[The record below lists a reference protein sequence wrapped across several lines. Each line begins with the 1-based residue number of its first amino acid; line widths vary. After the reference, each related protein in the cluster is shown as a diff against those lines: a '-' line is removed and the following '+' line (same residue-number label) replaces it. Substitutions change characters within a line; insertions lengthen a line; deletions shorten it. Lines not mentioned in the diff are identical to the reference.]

1 LKSNVLKYLATS
13 GSYKPQQQQT
23 KIRKNDTMTYQRFED
38 LPVWQKAIEL
48 AEQVYDLT
56 ETPDFK
62 CSYSLRDQMERA
74 AISVSNNIAEGFERG
89 TTNELLAFLYV
100 ARGSAGEVR
109 SMLCFMER
117 RKVFQNFKS
126 QIVNL
131 KCTAEACSRQLRGWA
146 ASLQDSDIKG
156 VRHLNKAVFRA
167 KEQKEK
173 AAAMQKRLLANL
185 PANHPL
191 RRSESE

>member
-1 LKSNVLKYLATS
+1 
-13 GSYKPQQQQT
+13 
-23 KIRKNDTMTYQRFED
+23 MTYQRFED

-56 ETPDFK
+56 ESDGFK
-62 CSYSLRDQMERA
+62 CSYSLRDQIERA

-117 RKVFQNFKS
+117 RKAFQNFRS
-126 QIVNL
+126 QISNL
-131 KCTAEACSRQLRGWA
+131 KSTAEACSRQLRGWA
-146 ASLQDSDIKG
+146 ASLQDSEIKG
-156 VRHLNKAVFRA
+156 VRHLNRAALKA

-173 AAAMQKRLLANL
+173 AAALQKRLLAML
-185 PANHPL
+185 PADHPL
-191 RRSESE
+191 RKNASE

>member
-1 LKSNVLKYLATS
+1 
-13 GSYKPQQQQT
+13 
-23 KIRKNDTMTYQRFED
+23 MTYQRFED

-56 ETPDFK
+56 EAPGFK
-62 CSYSLRDQMERA
+62 GSFSLRDQIERA

-89 TTNELLAFLYV
+89 TTKELLAFLYV

-117 RKVFQNFKS
+117 RKAFQNFKS
-126 QIVNL
+126 HISNL
-131 KCTAEACSRQLRGWA
+131 KSTEEACSRQLRGWA
-146 ASLQDSDIKG
+146 GSLQDSDIKG
-156 VRHLNKAVFRA
+156 VRHLNQAALKA

-173 AAAMQKRLLANL
+173 AVAMQKRLLANL

-191 RRSESE
+191 RRNAAEL